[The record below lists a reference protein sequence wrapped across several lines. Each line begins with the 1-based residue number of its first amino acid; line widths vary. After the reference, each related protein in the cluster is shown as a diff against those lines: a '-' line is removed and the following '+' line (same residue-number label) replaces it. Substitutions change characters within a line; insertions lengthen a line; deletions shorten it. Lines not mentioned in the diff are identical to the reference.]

1 MKTETI
7 EKSRLSINM
16 TVKLEESERERIKSL
31 AIAKKRTPHYIMR
44 EAIQSYLEQ
53 EEAQQRFIAVAKQ
66 SLADYRTTGE
76 HITLDELETWT
87 DELKNNPKAPLPLCH
102 K

>member
-7 EKSRLSINM
+7 EKNRPSINM
-16 TVKLEESERERIKSL
+16 TVKLEE
-31 AIAKKRTPHYIMR
+31 
-44 EAIQSYLEQ
+44 
-53 EEAQQRFIAVAKQ
+53 AQQRFIAAAKQ
-66 SLADYRTTGE
+66 SLADYRATGE
-76 HITLDELETWT
+76 HITLDEMETWT